1 MSKRELK
8 ALQVAQ
14 VHASLPVDQPEPEAE
29 GEDDQVAAEAAR
41 LHRVQEQIEGELTR
55 ARASVK
61 SFSQAFGRREPAAGE
76 VAEWKSSLCC
86 LVASAPYISLV

>member
-8 ALQVAQ
+8 ALQSSASSSVP
-14 VHASLPVDQPEPEAE
+14 HADQPELEAE

-41 LHRVQEQIEGELTR
+41 LPRVQEQIEAELTR

-61 SFSQAFGRREPAAGE
+61 SFAEGFGRREPAVGE
-76 VAEWKSSLCC
+76 IA
-86 LVASAPYISLV
+86 

>member
-8 ALQVAQ
+8 ALQAPV
-14 VHASLPVDQPEPEAE
+14 LPSTPVVQPEPEAE

-41 LHRVQEQIEGELTR
+41 LHRVQEQIEAELTR

-61 SFSQAFGRREPAAGE
+61 SFSE
-76 VAEWKSSLCC
+76 VFLW
-86 LVASAPYISLV
+86 APRTGCR